1 MKGTRKLRGKIH
13 PSNLLQTNKKK
24 WWRRGE
30 LNPRPRSLATRRLH
44 AYPDPKVSLE
54 ELRAGKTRLQL
65 VR

>member
-1 MKGTRKLRGKIH
+1 VYITPRPRARRFNTWKET
-13 PSNLLQTNKKK
+13 

-30 LNPRPRSLATRRLH
+30 LNPRPRSFATRRLH